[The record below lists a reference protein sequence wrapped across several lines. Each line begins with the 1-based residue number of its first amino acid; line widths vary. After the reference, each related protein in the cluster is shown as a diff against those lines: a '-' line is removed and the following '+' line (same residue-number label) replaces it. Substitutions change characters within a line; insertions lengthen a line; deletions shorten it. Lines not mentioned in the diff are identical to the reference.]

1 MKNNNENTEELIINK
16 LLQLLSKDVLKYIPS
31 KILPAIISVISI
43 PVFTNLF
50 PPSEYGIYSLAMSTV
65 NLISTITFGWIYDS
79 IIRYYDEYTNEK
91 ESKNFFS
98 NISILTIIIFSI
110 VFLISLVI
118 TIFFL
123 DQIKPYK
130 YIIAFSILM
139 FYSLTLMSISKRILR
154 ASRKSGVYSF
164 MTVLLSL
171 GKLLFVILFYE
182 KLSFLGVSIIIL
194 GTLLME
200 ILIVLISFYIIK
212 PKININYFNKKF
224 IKEIARYGFPLM
236 AASACYWFL
245 SVSDRYIIGIFRST
259 EEVGLYSISYN
270 ISSKSLTLVFSIIS
284 LAAFP
289 LIVKAWN
296 NHKKE
301 YVEDLL
307 SKIVKYYY
315 ILTVPIV
322 SAIFIISPLL
332 LEILASEK
340 YLSGY
345 IVMPWISLSIL
356 LRGVTTY
363 LHYAWQLNKNTMSI
377 FYLNLIS
384 AIVNIVINLIFVPK
398 YGFIAAGISTFIAYL
413 TYLVLAYRWSRDIL
427 KIDLITK
434 ELVKIIYASVFM
446 LVPVSLLLINLES
459 GILTFIYIVLV
470 GSSFYFLI
478 LYFNGVLKS
487 EIDLIFNKIM
497 RRF

>member
-1 MKNNNENTEELIINK
+1 MKNNSENTEELIINK
-16 LLQLLSKDVLKYIPS
+16 LLKLLSKDILKYIPS

-50 PPSEYGIYSLAMSTV
+50 PPSEYGIYSLAISTV

-91 ESKNFFS
+91 ERQTFFS
-98 NISILTIIIFSI
+98 NISILTTIIFSI
-110 VFLISLVI
+110 IFLILFVI

-130 YIIAFSILM
+130 YIISFSVLM
-139 FYSLTLMSISKRILR
+139 FYSFTLMSISKRILR

-171 GKLLFVILFYE
+171 GKLLFVILFYK

-200 ILIVLISFYIIK
+200 LLIVLISFYIIK

-224 IKEIARYGFPLM
+224 IKKMARYGFPLM
-236 AASACYWFL
+236 AASACYWVL

-270 ISSKSLTLVFSIIS
+270 ISSKSLSLVFSVIS

-289 LIVKAWN
+289 LVVQAWN

-301 YVEDLL
+301 YVENLI
-307 SKIVKYYY
+307 SKIIKYYY
-315 ILTVPIV
+315 ILTIPIV
-322 SAIFIISPLL
+322 SAIFLLSPLL
-332 LEILASEK
+332 LKILASEE
-340 YLSGY
+340 YLNGY
-345 IVMPWISLSIL
+345 IVMPWISLSIF
-356 LRGVTTY
+356 LRGLTTY
-363 LHYAWQLNKNTMSI
+363 LHYAWQLNKKTLGI

-384 AIVNIVINLIFVPK
+384 AIINLLINLVFVPI
-398 YGFIAAGISTFIAYL
+398 YGFMAAGISTFVAYL
-413 TYLVLAYRWSRDIL
+413 VYLVLAYRWSKDIL
-427 KIDLITK
+427 KLNLITK
-434 ELVKIIYASVFM
+434 ELIKIIYSAILM
-446 LVPVSLLLINLES
+446 LLPVYLLLINLNS
-459 GILTFIYIVLV
+459 SISTFIYIVLV
-470 GSSFYFLI
+470 GSLFYFLI
-478 LYFNGVLKS
+478 LYLNGVLKK
-487 EIDLIFNKIM
+487 EIDLLFEKIV
-497 RRF
+497 RSS